1 MTNETFVDDFYQ
13 FYGPGGSYH
22 MNITRADI
30 LAALE
35 IVKTN
40 TDIPYLADSVDRERV
55 KDVLI
60 NSMGFQFLS
69 Q

>member
-1 MTNETFVDDFYQ
+1 VTNETFVDDFYQ
-13 FYGPGGSYH
+13 FYGPCGSYP

-30 LAALE
+30 LAAIE
-35 IVKTN
+35 IVKMDDT
-40 TDIPYLADSVDRERV
+40 IRYLADSVDRERV
-55 KDVLI
+55 RDVL